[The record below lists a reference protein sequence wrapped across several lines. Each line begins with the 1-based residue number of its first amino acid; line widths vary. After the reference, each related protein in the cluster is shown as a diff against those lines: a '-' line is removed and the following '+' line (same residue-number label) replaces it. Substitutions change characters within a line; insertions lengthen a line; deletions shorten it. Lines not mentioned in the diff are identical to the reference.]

1 MRISDWS
8 SDVCSSD
15 LNSFEG
21 DLYPITSQ
29 KRPDRSGNQN
39 QTALRGKLVWTP
51 TDNLKIR
58 LIGDYLRVNEQAA
71 PFSLLRVEQNAYVAV
86 YNTCITG
93 NAAIIAGVSALDGL
107 PGLSNICTGVR
118 GNAGSSTVVQ
128 PTDGKSAVEGKGVQI
143 Q

>member
-15 LNSFEG
+15 
-21 DLYPITSQ
+21 
-29 KRPDRSGNQN
+29 
-39 QTALRGKLVWTP
+39 
-51 TDNLKIR
+51 

-93 NAAIIAGVSALDGL
+93 NAAIIAGVSALAGL

-118 GNAGSSTVVQ
+118 GNAGSSTGVQ
-128 PTDGKSAVEGKGVQI
+128 PSLASQAGQHLRSEEGRVGKEGGSRGKSGWV
-143 Q
+143 

>member
-15 LNSFEG
+15 
-21 DLYPITSQ
+21 
-29 KRPDRSGNQN
+29 
-39 QTALRGKLVWTP
+39 
-51 TDNLKIR
+51 

-93 NAAIIAGVSALDGL
+93 NAAIIAGVSALAGL

-118 GNAGSSTVVQ
+118 GNAGSSTGVQ
-128 PTDGKSAVEGKGVQI
+128 PYMASQDGQHLPYAHPLVVRNADGSTTGREACGDKRRP
-143 Q
+143 